1 MRRNEYVDEQGNPI
15 DYSFTSKKPI
25 LNLFF
30 IIGTILPLVLV
41 GFIIYTVVNNN
52 YCHEI
57 YGNIETA
64 TYNYLNEEKKLPEY
78 SGDHIY
84 VKLDDLY
91 EHSYLTPGK
100 TANTRATG
108 RVKVTKVEDD
118 YIYTLDVNNCDKC
131 SVSKRYQNWSGETS
145 SYDSSKTI
153 VDVVPYYN
161 LYDREVNTTEWS
173 DYYDQ
178 ENIKKKTSKYGVRMP
193 KDQSQLPNVPEG
205 TNIVEVQK
213 EDKTFYRYSDK
224 SWKWYDIVSNYS
236 DFYSEQ
242 PSGYQ
247 HKDANTEK
255 NTEYTEW
262 SLNYPEE
269 HDYRTIRR
277 TTGYKYYYVDD
288 NGQKV
293 YTNNGKYTVEGEV
306 DLDVYTERDEEG
318 ATMYSYSDKVWRWY
332 NGTRRNYSG
341 YMHEQPSG
349 RPYRDDGLYILGNYS
364 SWDED
369 SLLTH
374 ENESYRVEETKIMSR
389 YRYVYET
396 LSLPLYE
403 EALTK
408 AEFEE
413 ATGRSLEDIRQD
425 ENYKVEVTY
434 KFKYRD
440 AM

>member
-30 IIGTILPLVLV
+30 IIGTILPLILV

-52 YCHEI
+52 YCQEI

-64 TYNYLNEEKKLPEY
+64 SYNYLKEEKKLPEY
-78 SGDHIY
+78 SGDHVY

-118 YIYTLDVNNCDKC
+118 YIYTLDIGNCDKC
-131 SVSKRYQNWSGETS
+131 SVSKRYKNWGSETS

-161 LYDREVNTTEWS
+161 IYDREVNTTKWS

-178 ENIKKKTSKYGVRMP
+178 EEIKKKVSKYGVRLP
-193 KDQSQLPNVPEG
+193 KDQSHLPEVPDG

-213 EDKTFYRYSDK
+213 EDKTYYRHSDK
-224 SWKWYDIVSNYS
+224 SWKWYDIVGDYS
-236 DFYSEQ
+236 GFYSEQ
-242 PSGYQ
+242 PSGYSN
-247 HKDANTEK
+247 KDEYTK
-255 NTEYTEW
+255 KDTEYTEW

-269 HDYRTIRR
+269 HDYRTIRSA
-277 TTGYKYYYVDD
+277 TGYKFYYIDEND
-288 NGQKV
+288 QKV
-293 YTNNGKYTVEGEV
+293 YANNGKYTVEEDV
-306 DLDVYTERDEEG
+306 DLDIYTETDEETT
-318 ATMYSYSDKVWRWY
+318 TMYSYSDKVWRWY
-332 NGTRRNYSG
+332 NGDRRRYSG
-341 YMHEQPSG
+341 YRNSQPEDY
-349 RPYRDDGLYILGNYS
+349 PYRDDELFQLGSYS
-364 SWDED
+364 SWKEES
-369 SLLTH
+369 SLTP

-396 LSLPLYE
+396 LSLPLYD

-413 ATGRSLEDIRQD
+413 KVGRSLEDIRQD

-434 KFKYRD
+434 KYKYRD